1 MKVEYYKEYSNIL
14 GRDMEFKVFGHA
26 GKPCIF
32 FPSQNDRFYIYE
44 DKGIINSISNYIEEG
59 LIQVF
64 CVDNYDYESWS
75 ASWKNPKDRIMSQ
88 ESYYNYII
96 EEIVPF
102 IHEINDHDKI
112 MTYGVSLGAYQA
124 MNFFLRRPDIF
135 DYVLAL
141 SGIYHSGFF
150 IKDYSDLYT
159 FLNSPIDSLR
169 HMPANHE
176 YIDLYRRS
184 QIIICVGS
192 GAWEAD
198 CINDTRELENE
209 FRRLNIDIW
218 ADYWSEE
225 YYHDWPSW
233 IIQTPHFLFYLLK
246 DIVK

>member
-1 MKVEYYKEYSNIL
+1 
-14 GRDMEFKVFGHA
+14 MEFKVFGHA

-44 DKGIINSISNYIEEG
+44 DKGIINSIKDYIEEG

-75 ASWKNPKDRIMSQ
+75 AEWKNPHDRIISQ

-102 IHEINDHDKI
+102 IHEINDNEKI

-150 IKDYSDLYT
+150 IKEYSDLYT
-159 FLNSPIDSLR
+159 FLNSPIDSLK
-169 HMPANHE
+169 HMDINHE
-176 YIDLYRRS
+176 YVNLYRRS
-184 QIIICVGS
+184 EIIFCVGK
-192 GAWEAD
+192 GAYEAD
-198 CINDTRELENE
+198 CINDTKELEYQ
-209 FRRLNIDIW
+209 FKRLNIDVW
-218 ADYWSEE
+218 ADYWSSD

-233 IIQTPHFLFYLLK
+233 NIQTPHFLFYLLK
-246 DIVK
+246 ENLK